1 MTAHPR
7 LPGALAAGDTLADA
21 PESWQV
27 DATEVVYES
36 GYLDLTVD
44 TIVGPG
50 DERMR
55 RVVAR
60 PRGAVAVAALDDH
73 DRLLLVQQYR
83 HPVGLSLLELPAGTL
98 DVDGESPRAAVARE
112 LAEEGDV
119 VAEHWTQL
127 LQLATSAG
135 FSSEIMTVY
144 EASGLSPVPEDQ
156 RTVREAEEAGM
167 RQWWIALDEA
177 AAAVLDG
184 RIIDAKTV
192 AAVLAL
198 RARRS

>member
-1 MTAHPR
+1 RRRRRGMTAHPR

-98 DVDGESPRAAVARE
+98 DVDGESP
-112 LAEEGDV
+112 
-119 VAEHWTQL
+119 
-127 LQLATSAG
+127 
-135 FSSEIMTVY
+135 
-144 EASGLSPVPEDQ
+144 
-156 RTVREAEEAGM
+156 
-167 RQWWIALDEA
+167 
-177 AAAVLDG
+177 
-184 RIIDAKTV
+184 
-192 AAVLAL
+192 
-198 RARRS
+198 